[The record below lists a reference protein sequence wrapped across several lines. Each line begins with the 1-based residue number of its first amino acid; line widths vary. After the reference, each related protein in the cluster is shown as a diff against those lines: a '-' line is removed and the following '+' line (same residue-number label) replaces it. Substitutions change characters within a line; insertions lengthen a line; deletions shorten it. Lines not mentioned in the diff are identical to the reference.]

1 MREKKFSDFLRNYPT
16 IKSLN
21 VVENYVSHCRVMES
35 MLKDLD
41 AIAGDYAKE
50 NVALEKAKEKGD
62 RYCRALKLYFD
73 FAHKNPCVCATCWEP
88 MRQNFYRLSDD
99 MPPDDYFDIM
109 PAMEGEYEC
118 ILGFGRDEFFRKVC
132 EERIERIPVI
142 LSPEIKKK
150 TYKTDEYDIAKE
162 ICELAQKKH
171 GNIHEQ
177 EILAILKKLK
187 SVTSTI
193 LGEFIKAEKPYIIL
207 YYNAIG
213 GNTPEEKIA
222 GLAKTLAHE
231 YMHYMEHRY
240 CLSKG
245 VVSSK
250 NKNLSEAMA
259 DFFGV
264 LYILKYKYHAA
275 YEKET
280 IAKKRYDAW
289 NQYFGTSW
297 PYAEALHF
305 YEVDGIAIGFST
317 DYSVYVEHG
326 SVEKLCDVFKSSYDP
341 DAAYNLLS
349 EE

>member
-1 MREKKFSDFLRNYPT
+1 MREKKFSDFLRIYPT

-21 VVENYVSHCRVMES
+21 VVQNYVSHCRVMES

-50 NVALEKAKEKGD
+50 NVALEKAKEKSN

-88 MRQNFYRLSDD
+88 MSQHFYRLSDD

-118 ILGFGRDEFFRKVC
+118 ILGFGRDEVFRKAC

-162 ICELAQKKH
+162 ICELAQNKH

-187 SVTSTI
+187 SVTSNI

-231 YMHYMEHRY
+231 YMHYMEHIY

-250 NKNLSEAMA
+250 NKKLSEAMA

-264 LYILKYKYHAA
+264 LYILKYKYYAA
-275 YEKET
+275 REKET
-280 IAKKRYDAW
+280 IAKERYDAW

-305 YEVDGIAIGFST
+305 YDVDGIAIGFST
-317 DYSVYVEHG
+317 DYSVYVKHG
-326 SVEKLCDVFKSSYDP
+326 SVEKLCDVFKVSYDP
-341 DAAYNLLS
+341 DVAYNILS